1 MVWAL
6 LQCYSF
12 TCTELLLALSCKQ
25 ALVEVP
31 NGAEIQQ
38 VQQMAGR
45 VTCNQAQKPERGRH
59 QRGSILN
66 NNIVHP

>member
-6 LQCYSF
+6 LQCYF
-12 TCTELLLALSCKQ
+12 YQNQLLLALSCKKV
-25 ALVEVP
+25 LVEVP
-31 NGAEIQQ
+31 NGTEIHQ

-45 VTCNQAQKPERGRH
+45 VTCNQAQKPEHCRH

-66 NNIVHP
+66 NTTVHP